1 MGVFIFPVSCLNA
14 WINTSVM
21 WVCSICQWVS
31 VSFMSCFICH
41 FQLFHCA
48 VISLTLSPSPE
59 MPSDRWMRG
68 CWTRLSLFLSAA
80 SYSSCC
86 CSGSRSRCVYLLCP
100 PPPLPV
106 PLSLQYGSPVW
117 EAAIPLFL
125 HPFHLAVLLWVL
137 APLCP
142 THPVEGTGS
151 KSLWYLA
158 PRCPEQV
165 TRRAF
170 CLFSPWTELTTVCCR
185 PPPSCF
191 CLCCRS
197 ACLCCTQTK
206 LSNPISSVC
215 QRLSPATVVFGPCK
229 PCLCFI
235 ATLPWIQLLD
245 AFYRCTNLELLGVH

>member
-1 MGVFIFPVSCLNA
+1 MSALCLA
-14 WINTSVM
+14 SSVISSFSTAL
-21 WVCSICQWVS
+21 WSHSRSHRVLRCPLIAGWEAAGHDS
-31 VSFMSCFICH
+31 VSFCLLLLTVAAVAPAAGAGVSTSC
-41 FQLFHCA
+41 
-48 VISLTLSPSPE
+48 V
-59 MPSDRWMRG
+59 
-68 CWTRLSLFLSAA
+68 
-80 SYSSCC
+80 
-86 CSGSRSRCVYLLCP
+86 P